1 MDQRR
6 VGDMRALSVTPLP
19 TLPQFETGIEDLKRP
34 RQWLLLP
41 GDPTVF
47 GCHFAT
53 GALGE
58 GVISTAGPGARET
71 VPQWHGLVRRL
82 LRNAV
87 PKRGDPRYSC
97 PA

>member
-6 VGDMRALSVTPLP
+6 VGDMRALSVTPLLA
-19 TLPQFETGIEDLKRP
+19 LPHFETGFEVLKR
-34 RQWLLLP
+34 QSLLLP
-41 GDPTVF
+41 GVPIVF

-53 GALGE
+53 GALGNSA
-58 GVISTAGPGARET
+58 ISTAGPDAREI
-71 VPQWHGLVRRL
+71 VPQWHELVRRL